1 MNVRLLNV
9 TNGQKYFD
17 DIIKINN
24 CDFAF
29 DKTTGKVMNCNCTI
43 CQKCLFSSLSRPKEV
58 KSCSE
63 AKMRWL
69 IKEV

>member
-1 MNVRLLNV
+1 M

-24 CDFAF
+24 CDFAVN
-29 DKTTGKVMNCNCTI
+29 KETGKVVICDCRF
-43 CQKCLFSSLSRPKEV
+43 CQKCLFSFQSRPKEV

-69 IKEV
+69 IKEG